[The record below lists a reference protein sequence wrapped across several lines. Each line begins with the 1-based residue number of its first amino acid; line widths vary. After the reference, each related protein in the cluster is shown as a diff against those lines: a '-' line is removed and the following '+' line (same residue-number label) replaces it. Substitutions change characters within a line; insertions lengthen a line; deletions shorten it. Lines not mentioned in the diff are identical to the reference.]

1 MPILTSVFS
10 SAASLPEPWLSS
22 VSLDAIS
29 TVNWH
34 IFNHVVVG
42 IGAIL
47 LFVAP
52 FFGSYRSA
60 PFYIRILLLLS
71 GSVGVGWSIV
81 GIYLMRHM
89 TAQGHTTLPW
99 AQFWM
104 LDHTKSNLG
113 GFGVG
118 ILLALLVNPEF
129 YRRKRDENTC
139 I

>member
-1 MPILTSVFS
+1 M
-10 SAASLPEPWLSS
+10 
-22 VSLDAIS
+22 
-29 TVNWH
+29 NWH
-34 IFNHVVVG
+34 IFNHVVTA

-60 PFYIRILLLLS
+60 LLNIRILLLLI
-71 GSVGVGWSIV
+71 GPVGVGWSIV
-81 GIYLMRHM
+81 GIYLMRHT

-104 LDHTKSNLG
+104 LAHTKSNLG

-129 YRRKRDENTC
+129 YRRKRDGNTS

>member
-1 MPILTSVFS
+1 M
-10 SAASLPEPWLSS
+10 
-22 VSLDAIS
+22 
-29 TVNWH
+29 
-34 IFNHVVVG
+34 
-42 IGAIL
+42 
-47 LFVAP
+47 
-52 FFGSYRSA
+52 
-60 PFYIRILLLLS
+60 
-71 GSVGVGWSIV
+71 
-81 GIYLMRHM
+81 YLMRHT

-129 YRRKRDENTC
+129 YRRKRDGNTS